1 MFTVPKKKKCLKYED
16 YIILKNEKK
25 SQGFKQREF
34 FHIFLNGERER
45 KRNNRETTER
55 TCRENRKKEQRENE
69 NTERERR
76 ERTERETERCIRKNT

>member
-55 TCRENRKKEQRENE
+55 T
-69 NTERERR
+69 
-76 ERTERETERCIRKNT
+76 ERTERKNRERTRTLRERGEREQREKLRDA